1 MKQIIIILSII
12 ALFSCSDKKSAVS
25 HSKNAEH
32 VSQTVSNSS
41 LMQQVPFKLI
51 EIDTESS
58 IEITRSDLDSCVTG
72 LKYIYLKTEEPIGY
86 VNKVIIRK
94 DKIFVVDANSTGK
107 IFIFDMEGNLIN
119 IISDKGG
126 GPQEYLQLGD
136 ADIST
141 DEIIIADGQS
151 LKRLYY
157 TLEGKFIRQEKCLPC
172 RQFAVLGDKFILH
185 VGYHQTWNYD
195 ITPNLIV
202 SIKDSA
208 MRRALPYSNIQ
219 KETVYGEFNY
229 NYKGDLL
236 FSPAISDTVYQI
248 LTDST
253 YAAKYFVKHK
263 KSIWEKHNENLG
275 HAEIN
280 NLIKEEGYSKL
291 NSQFH
296 ETEKYVH
303 FVLSVIDAGTTVGKT
318 YWYDKESKQTY
329 NLKVD
334 LTVNPASVLI
344 PLAWGIWG
352 NYYVVDMWP
361 EQILDI
367 REHQKKTK
375 GTKDTF
381 NIKNAELRKI
391 IEMEDDPNQ
400 VIVLYK
406 YDFNKL
412 KK

>member
-1 MKQIIIILSII
+1 MK
-12 ALFSCSDKKSAVS
+12 
-25 HSKNAEH
+25 
-32 VSQTVSNSS
+32 
-41 LMQQVPFKLI
+41 
-51 EIDTESS
+51 
-58 IEITRSDLDSCVTG
+58 
-72 LKYIYLKTEEPIGY
+72 
-86 VNKVIIRK
+86 
-94 DKIFVVDANSTGK
+94 
-107 IFIFDMEGNLIN
+107 GNLIN
-119 IISDKGG
+119 IISDIGC
-126 GPQEYLQLGD
+126 GPREYLRLGD

-172 RQFAVLGDKFILH
+172 HKFAVLGDKFILH
-185 VGYHQTWNYD
+185 VGYRQTWNDD

-208 MRRALPYSNIQ
+208 IRRALPYSNIQ
-219 KETVYGEFNY
+219 KQSASGEFNY

-236 FSPAISDTVYQI
+236 FSPALSDTIYQI
-248 LTDST
+248 LTDYT
-253 YAAKYFVKHK
+253 YAAKYFVKHEK
-263 KSIWEKHNENLG
+263 TIWKNHNENLDYRG
-275 HAEIN
+275 IL
-280 NLIKEEGYSKL
+280 NLIKDGYSKL
-291 NSQFH
+291 ESEFH

-303 FVLSVIDAGTTVGKT
+303 FVLSVNEARKSFGKT
-318 YWYDKESKQTY
+318 YWYDKKSKQTY
-329 NLKVD
+329 LRVD
-334 LTVNPASVLI
+334 LNEDWVSRFI
-344 PLAWGIWG
+344 PYAAGIWG
-352 NYYVVDMWP
+352 NYYVAYMWP
-361 EQILDI
+361 EQITAI

-406 YDFNKL
+406 YEFSKL